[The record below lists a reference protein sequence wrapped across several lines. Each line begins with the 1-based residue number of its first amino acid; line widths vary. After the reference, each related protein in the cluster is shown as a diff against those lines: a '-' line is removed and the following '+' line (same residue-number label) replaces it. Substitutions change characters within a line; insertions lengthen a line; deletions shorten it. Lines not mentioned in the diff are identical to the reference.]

1 MIDLKE
7 LLEITFP
14 VAENSTQSSFRFFP
28 ICNEYDF
35 CTVIDDLA
43 LVPSSKKSNRIN
55 VAILFGESHFISL
68 LPTLARLV
76 DMIILA
82 DIEVKLH
89 LHNKHLLSTFRQA
102 NTISKFL
109 EYYCANF
116 PSKPFRHPDVPTKQ
130 TVYAQCNVLFG
141 RKSRAFSSLKTHHF
155 LSSMQQYQ
163 SCKLAL
169 ERLSIVQIHLNLAD
183 PQACLQLS
191 SLLRKYQAQLTVCN
205 FTNIH
210 HYVEAKTLRST
221 TSKLL
226 RYSEPAY
233 VLYST
238 GPSHHLTTHCTYEFS
253 DYLNILGSNEPTLYS
268 TLASYI
274 PCFFKQDTGSHTT
287 EDQVAT
293 HKLLTI
299 NKSA

>member
-43 LVPSSKKSNRIN
+43 LVPSSKKSNRIS

-68 LPTLARLV
+68 LP
-76 DMIILA
+76 
-82 DIEVKLH
+82 
-89 LHNKHLLSTFRQA
+89 TFRQA

-141 RKSRAFSSLKTHHF
+141 RKSRAFSSLKTHH
-155 LSSMQQYQ
+155 Q
-163 SCKLAL
+163 
-169 ERLSIVQIHLNLAD
+169 D
-183 PQACLQLS
+183 
-191 SLLRKYQAQLTVCN
+191 LR
-205 FTNIH
+205 
-210 HYVEAKTLRST
+210 KTLRS
-221 TSKLL
+221 
-226 RYSEPAY
+226 RR
-233 VLYST
+233 
-238 GPSHHLTTHCTYEFS
+238 
-253 DYLNILGSNEPTLYS
+253 I
-268 TLASYI
+268 
-274 PCFFKQDTGSHTT
+274 
-287 EDQVAT
+287 
-293 HKLLTI
+293 
-299 NKSA
+299 